1 MTAEYKYWAFISYS
15 HADARWADWLHK
27 SLERYRIPARLV
39 GRTTATGTVPKKL
52 FPVFRDRDELAG
64 SSELGSSL
72 QDALRQSRF
81 QIVIA
86 SANSARSR
94 WVGEEIR
101 YFKSLGRSSRVLALI
116 VDGEP
121 NATDKGQPELECFA
135 EALRFQVAPD
145 GSVANTPA
153 EQVAADARKHAD
165 GKNNALLKLIAGLLG
180 VGFDELRQRELQ
192 ARNRRLAALAS
203 VATAVSAVTVVLAI
217 FAYNARN
224 DAVRRQQQAE
234 DLLQF
239 MLGDLRDKLEP
250 IGKLSIL
257 DAVGKKGMEY
267 FATLDQR
274 DLTDSGLSSRA
285 KALRQIGDLRIKQ
298 GDLKGASESFGEA
311 LRLDEELARRHPK
324 DTALLSN
331 MAKSEYTMGEAHYV
345 KGELEQALAWWQ
357 RQAAT
362 AQRLLELEPDSP
374 EWSHDYANAHMNLG
388 ALELNRNKL
397 DEAQVELEIAL
408 ARQKKLVD
416 RNPAQLPYFN
426 TLSSIYG
433 WLHNLE
439 LARRNWSRAIEHGER
454 SAATLRRMTEL
465 APDNVPYQYMLANAN
480 LQALFAQNKVE
491 PVAPDTDVLRETL
504 QLTKTL
510 VALDPENLEY
520 AQQRVIALNYLA
532 NAHLNLGHWHA
543 AEGSLLEGLELA
555 RSNFQRAPD
564 SSEISRTLLGA
575 LAQSARFDWLQ
586 KNSASARA
594 RIQEA
599 RSLPLSPDQ
608 KKVSVLRMLDLALLE
623 WSMAR
628 RPADIASARTRTE
641 ALLADAKAAGIPDN
655 PEFVLRYEALRG
667 NRAEARRQFGG
678 LPEQARNHPFMR
690 HFCRSTAV
698 CVAPPAQAA
707 GEPAATAAVSPM

>member
-39 GRTTATGTVPKKL
+39 GRTTATGTIPKKL
-52 FPVFRDRDELAG
+52 FPIFRDRDELAG

-135 EALRFQVAPD
+135 EALRFNVGREGAVTD
-145 GSVANTPA
+145 TPA

-165 GKNNALLKLIAGLLG
+165 GKNNALLKLLAGILG

-192 ARNRRLAALAS
+192 ARNRRLAMLAS
-203 VATAVSAVTVVLAI
+203 VATAVSAVTVVLAVL
-217 FAYNARN
+217 AYNARN

-257 DAVGKKGMEY
+257 DAVGTKGMEY

-274 DLTDSGLSSRA
+274 DLTDSALSSRA
-285 KALRQIGDLRIKQ
+285 KAVRQIGDLRIKR
-298 GDLKGASESFGEA
+298 GDLNGASESFSEA

-345 KGELEQALAWWQ
+345 KGELEQALIWWQ
-357 RQAAT
+357 RQAGT
-362 AQRLLELEPDSP
+362 AQRLLDLEPDNP
-374 EWSHDYANAHMNLG
+374 EWSHDFANAHMNLG

-397 DEAQVELEIAL
+397 EEAQAELTIAL
-408 ARQKKLVD
+408 TRQKSLAD
-416 RNPAQLPYFN
+416 RNPTQLTYLK
-426 TLSSIYG
+426 TLSAIYG
-433 WLHNLE
+433 WLHSLE
-439 LARRNWSRAIEHGER
+439 LARRNWPQAIEQAER

-465 APDNVPYQYMLANAN
+465 APDSVPYQYALANAN
-480 LQALFAQNKVE
+480 LLALFVRNKVE
-491 PVAPDTDVLRETL
+491 PVDPDTDVLREAL
-504 QLTKTL
+504 LLTKKL

-532 NAHLNLGHWHA
+532 NAYLNLGHWHA

-555 RSNFQRAPD
+555 RSNFRRAPD
-564 SSEISRTLLGA
+564 NSEISRTLLGA

-586 KNSASARA
+586 KHPASARA
-594 RIQEA
+594 RIHEA
-599 RSLPLSPDQ
+599 RSLPLSLDQ
-608 KKVSVLRMLDLALLE
+608 KKVSILRMLDLALLE

-628 RPADIASARTRTE
+628 RPADIADARTRTE
-641 ALLADAKAAGIPDN
+641 GLLADVKAAGFPDS
-655 PEFVLRYEALRG
+655 PEFAVRYEALRG
-667 NRAEARRQFGG
+667 NLAEARRQFGQ
-678 LPEQARNHPFMR
+678 LPEQARSHPFMQ
-690 HFCRSTAV
+690 HFCRSAAV
-698 CVAPPAQAA
+698 CTAPAAQAA
-707 GEPAATAAVSPM
+707 GDPAATAAVSPM